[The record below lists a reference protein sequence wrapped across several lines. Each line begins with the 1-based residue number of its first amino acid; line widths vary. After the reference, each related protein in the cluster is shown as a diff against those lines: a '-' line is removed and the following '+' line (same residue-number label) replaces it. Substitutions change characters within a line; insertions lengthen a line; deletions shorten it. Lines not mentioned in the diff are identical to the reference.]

1 MASKKTYP
9 SSLTARGRRKRPLL
23 ASLATALSLCFA
35 SILFV
40 TAASV
45 SDAQAASV
53 TGHSHW
59 ANWGQ
64 FQPLPPALSHPD
76 PAHWLGRQGPHIA
89 GPEETL
95 ESTNWS
101 GLVDSGPQFTGI
113 SGTWTVPTVE
123 PSGSTKASSTWI
135 GLDGASASDPTI
147 IQTGTAQ
154 ITSAGS
160 TTYFAWYELY
170 PNASVEIG
178 EVSQGD
184 EMKDSIIEDS
194 VGTWT
199 ISVDDV
205 TSGQSTSGEVS
216 YDGPGASAE
225 WVEED
230 PLIDGRQPPLADFGT
245 AQFSSLG
252 VTGAASPPV
261 VSTPVDMTDNDGN
274 IIAYPG
280 NVVNDSFTIT
290 YGSPSLEPT
299 TTTASV
305 NPTSTTYGGTVTYSA
320 SVTSGD
326 GVPTGTVAFSEGSTF
341 LCTAA
346 LLGGKGSCTSA
357 SAQVGNDTVDGAYSG
372 DPNFAA
378 SSGTTTLSIR
388 APASTPAPV
397 TPAQCRGRVFARE
410 GCPSNRR

>member
-1 MASKKTYP
+1 VASKKTCF
-9 SSLTARGRRKRPLL
+9 SLIAMDRRKRPRL
-23 ASLATALSLCFA
+23 ASLVTALTLCFA
-35 SILFV
+35 SILIV

-45 SDAQAASV
+45 SYAQGASV
-53 TGHSHW
+53 VGHSPW
-59 ANWGQ
+59 AKWGQ
-64 FQPLPPALSHPD
+64 FQPLPAALSHPE
-76 PAHWLGRQGPHIA
+76 PAHWLGKQNPHIA
-89 GPEETL
+89 DTKETL

-101 GLVDSGPQFTGI
+101 GLIDSGPQFTGI
-113 SGTWTVPTVE
+113 NATWIVPTVQASE
-123 PSGSTKASSTWI
+123 TTKASSTWI
-135 GLDGASASDPTI
+135 GLDGASSDDPTI

-154 ITSAGS
+154 ITSTRGS
-160 TTYFAWYELY
+160 TSYFAWYELY

-178 EVSQGD
+178 EVSPGD

-199 ISVDDV
+199 ISVADL
-205 TSGQSTSGEVS
+205 TSGERASGEVS

-230 PLIDGRQPPLADFGT
+230 PEVDGRQPPLANFGT
-245 AQFSSLG
+245 AQFSNLG
-252 VTGAASPPV
+252 VTGTTSLPV

-280 NVVNDSFTIT
+280 TVVNDSFTIT

-299 TTTASV
+299 TTTVSV
-305 NPTSTTYGGTVTYSA
+305 NPTSTTYLGSVTYSA
-320 SVTSGD
+320 TITSAN

-346 LLGGKGSCTSA
+346 LLGGRGSCTSTNA
-357 SAQVGNDTVDGAYSG
+357 RVGSDTVNGAYSG

-378 SSGTTTLSIR
+378 SSGTTTLSVR
-388 APASTPAPV
+388 APASTPGPI
-397 TPAQCRGRVFARE
+397 TPTQCRGPVFARG
-410 GCPSNRR
+410 GCSSNRR